1 MATLGKRGNSWYLDW
16 HDSQGR
22 QRKSLGKIS
31 EALAKVTLKRKE
43 YELEVGV
50 GGSGNI
56 VGIAFNKYSNQ
67 YLAWY
72 ENAYPSSYS
81 TADWIVIKSLEPFFG
96 NTLINKITRKDVELY
111 TRQEQ
116 ARVKPAT
123 VNRKLTTLIAI
134 INKAKKD
141 GYSIPDFKIEKVPD
155 MESKPP
161 KYYTKDELQAI
172 YDNAPNHRHWWKL
185 MVNTGMRLGEL
196 HQLKCEDI
204 RSDGLY
210 ITSSNE
216 ARTKSKKWRKIPIGK
231 GTEKAL
237 QDFDLT
243 QEYLIPRYNKDSIKN
258 SFKRACK
265 RANIPRG
272 KHGIHCLRHTFA
284 SYLVMDRVPLHTVQK
299 LLGHAKITTTEQYAH
314 LSPDYLQDS
323 MQGVDF

>member
-1 MATLGKRGNSWYLDW
+1 MATIKKRGNTWLLGWS
-16 HDSQGR
+16 DSQGR
-22 QRKSLGKIS
+22 HRKSLGKIS
-31 EALAKVTLKRKE
+31 EALAKVMLKRKE

-50 GGSGNI
+50 GGSGHT
-56 VGIAFNKYSNQ
+56 VSIAFNKYSVD

-72 ENAYPSSYS
+72 ENKYPSSYD
-81 TADWIVIKSLEPFFG
+81 TAERIVIKNLEPFFD
-96 NTLINKITRKDVELY
+96 NTLINKITRKEFELF

-116 ARVKPAT
+116 ARVRPAT
-123 VNRKLTTLIAI
+123 VNRTLATLIAL
-134 INKAKKD
+134 INKAGKD
-141 GYSIPDFKIEKVPD
+141 GYLIPDFKIEKVPD

-172 YDNAPNHRHWWKL
+172 YDNAPNHHHWWKL

-204 RSDGLY
+204 RADGIY
-210 ITSSNE
+210 ITSSND

-243 QEYLIPRYNKDSIKN
+243 QEYILPRFAKHSIKTA
-258 SFKRACK
+258 FKRACK
-265 RANIPRG
+265 RANIPHG